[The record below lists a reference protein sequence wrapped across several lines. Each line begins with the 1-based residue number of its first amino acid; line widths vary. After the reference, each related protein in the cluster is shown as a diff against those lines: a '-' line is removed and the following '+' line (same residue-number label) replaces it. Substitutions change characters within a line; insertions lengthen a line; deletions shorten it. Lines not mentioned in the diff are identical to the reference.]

1 LYIISEKQPDLR
13 AAFYFC
19 YHSENPKT
27 ELSLSKKTMKARISS
42 FYLKLKNLIG
52 KSTLQK
58 ITFIV
63 LGISSTIWFLLRVIP
78 KPQRA
83 TYPCMK
89 AAAPIMST
97 FVIYL
102 LSLSGSFFAFR
113 KSRLN
118 FRNARYAYSALFF
131 VLAVVCSLLFFTN
144 KTESVNA
151 STVDI
156 NSVLSNSPIGVGHGL
171 FPGRVA
177 WVFDPKVATW
187 DGTNKYW
194 WDEKS
199 TSQVEADKMLE
210 NVLTSLTGK
219 TTAANSWDALFR
231 NFNNEKKK
239 IVSGYTINQKIAV
252 KINQNNTLS
261 HKDTTGLNGS
271 PQLIYALIVSL
282 TKDAGVPQNN
292 ITIFDASRFIGD
304 NIFNKCH
311 KDFPGVIFVDNEGGE
326 GRTKSTY
333 VEKAIPYSVDNG
345 KLATGLASCAV
356 EADYIIN
363 MALLKGHIGQGVTLC
378 GKNFYGATSIDRS
391 WRKNAHDNFNQDPQG
406 KDKYMTFTDFLGH
419 KDLGG
424 KTILFMIDGLYG
436 ARSQDG
442 PPLLKD
448 KWRMAP
454 FNNRWCS
461 SLFASQDG
469 VALDA
474 VGIDFLRAEW
484 PDLSDIAYT
493 EKYLVEA
500 ALADNPPS
508 KTFYDPERDGTRLK
522 SLGIM
527 EHWNNATDKK
537 YSRNLGK
544 NYGIE
549 LIYIPL
555 NAK

>member
-1 LYIISEKQPDLR
+1 MKATIGLFFLKMKSLL
-13 AAFYFC
+13 
-19 YHSENPKT
+19 PK
-27 ELSLSKKTMKARISS
+27 SVLSK
-42 FYLKLKNLIG
+42 LI
-52 KSTLQK
+52 
-58 ITFIV
+58 FIA
-63 LGISSTIWFLLRVIP
+63 LGISSTIWFLIRVIP

-83 TYPCMK
+83 TYPCMR
-89 AAAPIMST
+89 AAAPVMSG
-97 FVIYL
+97 FIIYL
-102 LSLSGSFFAFR
+102 ISLSGSVLAFR
-113 KSRLN
+113 KAKDH
-118 FRNARYAYSALFF
+118 FRKARFIYAATFF
-131 VLAVVCSLLFFTN
+131 CIAISCALLFLTN
-144 KTESVNA
+144 KSQNVNA
-151 STVDI
+151 STVDV
-156 NSVLSNSPIGVGHGL
+156 NSILSNAPIGVGHGI
-171 FPGRVA
+171 FPGRVV

-199 TSQVEADKMLE
+199 TSQTEANIMLG
-210 NVLTSLTGK
+210 NVLKSLTGK
-219 TTAANSWDALFR
+219 NSESKSWDALFK
-231 NFNNEKKK
+231 NFNEEKRNIKT
-239 IVSGYTINQKIAV
+239 GYSADQKIAV
-252 KINQNNTLS
+252 KINQNNTKR
-261 HKDTTGLNGS
+261 HADTTGLNAS
-271 PQLIYALIVSL
+271 PQMVYALIASL
-282 TKDAGVPQNN
+282 TKEAQVPQKN
-292 ITIFDASRFIGD
+292 ITIFDASRFICD

-311 KDFPGVIFVDNEGGE
+311 KDFPEVNFVDNEGGE
-326 GRTKSTY
+326 GRIKSTY
-333 VEKAIPYSVDNG
+333 VSNAIPYSIDNG
-345 KLATGLASCAV
+345 KLATGLASCVV
-356 EADYIIN
+356 EADYVID

-378 GKNFYGATSIDRS
+378 AKNFYGATSIDRS

-424 KTILFMIDGLYG
+424 KTLLFMIDGFYA

-442 PPLLKD
+442 PPLIKD
-448 KWRMAP
+448 KWRMEP

-469 VALDA
+469 VAVDA

-484 PDLSDIAYT
+484 PDLPDIAYA

-508 KTFYDPERDGTRLK
+508 KTVYDPERDGTHLK

-549 LIYIPL
+549 LVYVPL
-555 NAK
+555 N

>member
-1 LYIISEKQPDLR
+1 M
-13 AAFYFC
+13 
-19 YHSENPKT
+19 KT
-27 ELSLSKKTMKARISS
+27 RINL
-42 FYLKLKNLIG
+42 FFLKLKNLIG
-52 KSTLQK
+52 KSALPK
-58 ITFIV
+58 IAFIA
-63 LGISSTIWFLLRVIP
+63 LGISSTVWFLIRVIP

-83 TYPCMK
+83 TYPCMR
-89 AAAPIMST
+89 AAAPIMSA
-97 FVIYL
+97 FVIWL
-102 LSLSGSFFAFR
+102 ITLSGSVLAFR
-113 KSRLN
+113 KA
-118 FRNARYAYSALFF
+118 RNHFMKARYIYAASFF
-131 VLAVVCSLLFFTN
+131 TLAVVCTILSLTN
-144 KTESVNA
+144 RAEVVSASSVD
-151 STVDI
+151 V
-156 NSVLSNSPIGVGHGL
+156 NSVLSNSPIGVEHGI
-171 FPGRVA
+171 FPGRVV

-199 TSQVEADKMLE
+199 TSQTEATKMLE
-210 NVLTSLTGK
+210 NILKSLTGK
-219 TTAANSWDALFR
+219 VTEAMAWDVLFK
-231 NFNNEKKK
+231 NFNKEKKK
-239 IVSGYTINQKIAV
+239 ITSGYTINQKIAV

-261 HKDTTGLNGS
+261 HADTTGLNGT
-271 PQLIYALIVSL
+271 PQLIYALIASL
-282 TKDAGVPQNN
+282 TKEAGVPQKN

-311 KDFPGVIFVDNEGGE
+311 KDFPEVIFVDNQGGE
-326 GRTKSTY
+326 GRVKSTY

-356 EADYIIN
+356 EADYLIN
-363 MALLKGHIGQGVTLC
+363 IALLKGHGGQGVTLC
-378 GKNFYGATSIDRS
+378 GKNFYGATSIDHN
-391 WRKNAHDNFNQDPQG
+391 WRKNAHDNFEQDRQG

-424 KTILFMIDGLYG
+424 KTILFMIDGFYG

-442 PPLLKD
+442 PPLIKD

-469 VALDA
+469 VAVDA

-484 PDLSDIAYT
+484 PDLADIAYT

-522 SLGIM
+522 SLGVM
-527 EHWNNATDKK
+527 EHWNNAADKK

-549 LIYIPL
+549 LVYVPI
-555 NAK
+555 N

>member
-1 LYIISEKQPDLR
+1 
-13 AAFYFC
+13 
-19 YHSENPKT
+19 
-27 ELSLSKKTMKARISS
+27 MKARISL
-42 FYLKLKNLIG
+42 FFLKLKNLVG
-52 KSTLQK
+52 KPALRK
-58 ITFIV
+58 IAFIV
-63 LGISSTIWFLLRVIP
+63 LGISSTIWFLMRVIP

-83 TYPCMK
+83 TYPCMR
-89 AAAPIMST
+89 AAAPIMSA

-118 FRNARYAYSALFF
+118 FRNARYAYASLFF
-131 VLAVVCSLLFFTN
+131 VVAVLCSLLFITN
-144 KTESVNA
+144 KSETVNG

-156 NSVLSNSPIGVGHGL
+156 NSLMSNSPIGVGHGI

-187 DGTNKYW
+187 DGTDKYW

-210 NVLTSLTGK
+210 NALKSVTGK
-219 TTAANSWDALFR
+219 STEAIAWTALFK
-231 NFNNEKKK
+231 NFNKEKKN
-239 IVSGYTINQKIAV
+239 ISAGYALNQKIAV
-252 KINQNNTLS
+252 KINQNNTKS
-261 HKDTTGLNGS
+261 HADTTGLDGT
-271 PQLIYALIVSL
+271 PQLVYALIASL
-282 TKDAGVPQNN
+282 TKNAGVPQKN
-292 ITIFDASRFIGD
+292 ITIFDASRFITD

-311 KDFPGVIFVDNEGGE
+311 KDFPEVLFVDNEGGE
-326 GRTKSTY
+326 GRIKSSY
-333 VEKAIPYSVDNG
+333 VDNAIPYSVDNG
-345 KLATGLASCAV
+345 KLAKGLATCAV
-356 EADYIIN
+356 EADYLIN
-363 MALLKGHIGQGVTLC
+363 IALLKGHIGQGVTLC

-424 KTILFMIDGLYG
+424 KTLLFMIDGFYG

-484 PDLSDIAYT
+484 PDLADIAYS

-527 EHWNNATDKK
+527 EHWNNASDKK

-549 LIYIPL
+549 LVYIPL
-555 NAK
+555 N

>member
-1 LYIISEKQPDLR
+1 M
-13 AAFYFC
+13 
-19 YHSENPKT
+19 KT
-27 ELSLSKKTMKARISS
+27 RINL
-42 FYLKLKNLIG
+42 FFLKLKNLIG
-52 KSTLQK
+52 KSALPK
-58 ITFIV
+58 IAFIA
-63 LGISSTIWFLLRVIP
+63 LGISSTVWFLIRVIP

-83 TYPCMK
+83 TYPCMR
-89 AAAPIMST
+89 AAAPIMSA
-97 FVIYL
+97 FVIWL
-102 LSLSGSFFAFR
+102 ITLSGSVLAFR
-113 KSRLN
+113 KA
-118 FRNARYAYSALFF
+118 RNHFMKARYIYAASFF
-131 VLAVVCSLLFFTN
+131 TLAVVCTILSLTN
-144 KTESVNA
+144 RAEVVSASSVD
-151 STVDI
+151 V
-156 NSVLSNSPIGVGHGL
+156 NSVLSNSPIGVEHGI
-171 FPGRVA
+171 FPGRVV

-199 TSQVEADKMLE
+199 TSQTEATKMLE
-210 NVLTSLTGK
+210 NILKSLTGK
-219 TTAANSWDALFR
+219 VTEAMAWDVLFK
-231 NFNNEKKK
+231 NFNKEKKK
-239 IVSGYTINQKIAV
+239 ITSGYTINQKIAV

-261 HKDTTGLNGS
+261 HADTTGLNGT
-271 PQLIYALIVSL
+271 PQLIYALIASL
-282 TKDAGVPQNN
+282 TKEAGVPQKN

-311 KDFPGVIFVDNEGGE
+311 KDFPEVIFVDNQGGE
-326 GRTKSTY
+326 GRVKSTY

-356 EADYIIN
+356 EADYLIN
-363 MALLKGHIGQGVTLC
+363 IALLKGHGGQGVTLC
-378 GKNFYGATSIDRS
+378 GKNFYGATSIDHN
-391 WRKNAHDNFNQDPQG
+391 WRKNAHDNFEQDRQG
-406 KDKYMTFTDFLGH
+406 KDKYMTCTDFLGH

-424 KTILFMIDGLYG
+424 KTILFMIDGFYG

-442 PPLLKD
+442 PPLIKD

-469 VALDA
+469 VAVDA

-484 PDLSDIAYT
+484 PDLADIAYT

-522 SLGIM
+522 SLGVM
-527 EHWNNATDKK
+527 EHWNNAADKK

-549 LIYIPL
+549 LVYVPI
-555 NAK
+555 N

>member
-1 LYIISEKQPDLR
+1 LPY
-13 AAFYFC
+13 
-19 YHSENPKT
+19 SENPKT
-27 ELSLSKKTMKARISS
+27 ELSLSKNAIMKTKINL
-42 FYLKLKNLIG
+42 FFLKLKNLIG
-52 KSTLQK
+52 KSALPK
-58 ITFIV
+58 IAFIA
-63 LGISSTIWFLLRVIP
+63 LGISSTVWFLIRVIP

-83 TYPCMK
+83 TYPCMR
-89 AAAPIMST
+89 AAAPIMSA
-97 FVIYL
+97 FVIWL
-102 LSLSGSFFAFR
+102 ITLSGSVLAFR
-113 KSRLN
+113 KA
-118 FRNARYAYSALFF
+118 RNHFMKARYIYAASFF
-131 VLAVVCSLLFFTN
+131 TLAVVCTIISLTN
-144 KTESVNA
+144 KAEVVSASSVD
-151 STVDI
+151 V
-156 NSVLSNSPIGVGHGL
+156 NSVLSNSPIGVEHGI
-171 FPGRVA
+171 FPGRVI

-199 TSQVEADKMLE
+199 TSQTEATKMME
-210 NVLTSLTGK
+210 NILKSLTGK
-219 TTAANSWDALFR
+219 VTEAMAWDALFK
-231 NFNNEKKK
+231 NFNKEKKK
-239 IVSGYTINQKIAV
+239 ITSGYTINQKIAV

-261 HKDTTGLNGS
+261 HADTTGLNGS
-271 PQLIYALIVSL
+271 PQLIYALIASL
-282 TKDAGVPQNN
+282 TKEAGVPQKN

-311 KDFPGVIFVDNEGGE
+311 KDFPEVIFVDNQGGE
-326 GRTKSTY
+326 GRVKSTY
-333 VEKAIPYSVDNG
+333 VEKAILYSVDNG

-356 EADYIIN
+356 EADYLIN
-363 MALLKGHIGQGVTLC
+363 IALLKGHGGQGVTLC
-378 GKNFYGATSIDRS
+378 GKNFYGATSIDHN
-391 WRKNAHDNFNQDPQG
+391 WRKNAHDNFEQDRQG

-424 KTILFMIDGLYG
+424 KTILFMIDGFYG

-442 PPLLKD
+442 PPLIKD

-469 VALDA
+469 VAVDA

-484 PDLSDIAYT
+484 PDLADIAYS

-522 SLGIM
+522 SLGVM
-527 EHWNNATDKK
+527 EHWNNAVEKK

-549 LIYIPL
+549 LVYVPI
-555 NAK
+555 NNK

>member
-1 LYIISEKQPDLR
+1 MNTWISM
-13 AAFYFC
+13 FF
-19 YHSENPKT
+19 
-27 ELSLSKKTMKARISS
+27 
-42 FYLKLKNLIG
+42 LKLKSLIG
-52 KSTLQK
+52 RPAISK
-58 ITFIV
+58 ITFIA
-63 LGISSTIWFLLRVIP
+63 LGISSTVWFLIRVIP

-83 TYPCMK
+83 AYPCMR

-102 LSLSGSFFAFR
+102 LSLSGSLFAFKKAKIQFLKTRYVYAATFFAT
-113 KSRLN
+113 
-118 FRNARYAYSALFF
+118 AI
-131 VLAVVCSLLFFTN
+131 VCALLFFTN
-144 KTESVNA
+144 KSLELNA

-156 NSVLSNSPIGVGHGL
+156 NSVLSNSPIGVGHGI

-199 TSQVEADKMLE
+199 TSQTEANKMLE
-210 NVLTSLTGK
+210 NVLKSLTG
-219 TTAANSWDALFR
+219 TNTDPMAWDALFK
-231 NFNNEKKK
+231 NFNKEKKN
-239 IVSGYTINQKIAV
+239 ISGGYTLNQKIAV
-252 KINQNNTLS
+252 KINQNNTKS
-261 HKDTTGLNGS
+261 HADTTGLDGT
-271 PQLIYALIVSL
+271 PQLVYALIASL
-282 TKDAGVPQNN
+282 TKAAGVPQKS
-292 ITIFDASRFIGD
+292 ITIFDASRFITD

-311 KDFPGVIFVDNEGGE
+311 KDFPEVLFVDNEGGN
-326 GRTKSTY
+326 GRIKSTY
-333 VEKAIPYSVDNG
+333 VDKAIPYSVDNG
-345 KLATGLASCAV
+345 KLATGLATCAV
-356 EADYIIN
+356 EADYLIN
-363 MALLKGHIGQGVTLC
+363 IALLKGHIGQGVTLC

-391 WRKNAHDNFNQDPQG
+391 WRKNAHDNFNQDPRG

-424 KTILFMIDGLYG
+424 KTLLFMIDGFYG

-484 PDLSDIAYT
+484 PDLADIAYT

-500 ALADNPPS
+500 AMADNPPS
-508 KTFYDPERDGTRLK
+508 KTIYDPERDGTHLK

-527 EHWNNATDKK
+527 EHWNNAVDKK

-549 LIYIPL
+549 LVYIPL
-555 NAK
+555 NNK

>member
-1 LYIISEKQPDLR
+1 MGCFL
-13 AAFYFC
+13 FC
-19 YHSENPKT
+19 FHSENPKT
-27 ELSLSKKTMKARISS
+27 GLSLLKKIMKAKFSL
-42 FYLKLKNLIG
+42 FFNKLRSLPG
-52 KSTLQK
+52 KSILPK
-58 ITFIV
+58 ITFIA
-63 LGISSTIWFLLRVIP
+63 LGISSTIWFLVRVIP

-83 TYPCMK
+83 TYPCMR
-89 AAAPIMST
+89 AAAPIMSA
-97 FVIYL
+97 FVVYL
-102 LSLSGSFFAFR
+102 LTLSGSILAFNKAKDHFRKARYVYAASFLVISLICSMLFFA
-113 KSRLN
+113 
-118 FRNARYAYSALFF
+118 
-131 VLAVVCSLLFFTN
+131 N
-144 KTESVNA
+144 KTDVANA

-156 NSVLSNSPIGVGHGL
+156 NSLMSNVPVGVEHGI

-177 WVFDPKVATW
+177 WAFDPKVATW

-199 TSQVEADKMLE
+199 TSQVEANKMLE
-210 NVLTSLTGK
+210 NVLKSLTGK
-219 TTAANSWDALFR
+219 STEAMAWDALFK
-231 NFNNEKKK
+231 NFNKEKKN
-239 IVSGYTINQKIAV
+239 ISGGYALNQKIAV
-252 KINQNNTLS
+252 KINQNNTKS
-261 HKDTTGLNGS
+261 HADTTGLDGT
-271 PQLIYALIVSL
+271 PQLIYALIASL
-282 TKDAGVPQNN
+282 TKNAVVPQKN
-292 ITIFDASRFIGD
+292 ITIFDASRFITD

-311 KDFPGVIFVDNEGGE
+311 KDFPDVIFVDNEGGE
-326 GRTKSTY
+326 GRVKSTY
-333 VEKAIPYSVDNG
+333 VENAIPYSVDNG
-345 KLATGLASCAV
+345 KLATGLATCAV

-424 KTILFMIDGLYG
+424 KTILFIIDGLYA

-469 VALDA
+469 VAIDA

-484 PDLSDIAYT
+484 PDLSDLAYT

-508 KTFYDPERDGTRLK
+508 KTVYDPERDGTRLK
-522 SLGIM
+522 SLGVL
-527 EHWNNATDKK
+527 EHWNNAVDKK

-549 LIYIPL
+549 LVYIPL
-555 NAK
+555 N

>member
-1 LYIISEKQPDLR
+1 MFRHVPIFFYPGLKFQKPII
-13 AAFYFC
+13 FI
-19 YHSENPKT
+19 
-27 ELSLSKKTMKARISS
+27 KKIIMKARVKL
-42 FYLKLKNLIG
+42 FFLKLKSLIG
-52 KSTLQK
+52 KPTLDK
-58 ITFIV
+58 LVFIA
-63 LGISSTIWFLLRVIP
+63 LGISSTIWFLVRVIP

-83 TYPCMK
+83 TYPCMR
-89 AAAPIMST
+89 AAAPLMST

-102 LSLSGSFFAFR
+102 LSLSGSVFAFKR
-113 KSRLN
+113 AGNHFKKGRFILASVFLSVAVI
-118 FRNARYAYSALFF
+118 FTLFF
-131 VLAVVCSLLFFTN
+131 VIN
-144 KTESVNA
+144 RTEVVNA
-151 STVDI
+151 STVDAI
-156 NSVLSNSPIGVGHGL
+156 SVVSNAPVGVEHGI
-171 FPGRVA
+171 FPGRVV
-177 WVFDPKVATW
+177 WVFDPKVASW
-187 DGTNKYW
+187 DGSDKFW

-199 TSQVEADKMLE
+199 TSQIEAGKMLS
-210 NVLTSLTGK
+210 NVLMSLTGQK
-219 TTAANSWDALFR
+219 TVTKAWDALFK
-231 NFNNEKKK
+231 NFNEEKKK
-239 IVSGYTINQKIAV
+239 SGNGYSINQKVAV
-252 KINQNNTLS
+252 KINQNNTKR
-261 HKDTTGLNGS
+261 HADTTGLNAT
-271 PQLIYALIVSL
+271 PQLVYALIKSL
-282 TKDAGVPQNN
+282 TIDAGVPQKN
-292 ITIFDASRFIGD
+292 ITIFDASRFISD

-311 KDFPGVIFVDNEGGE
+311 KDFPEVVFVDNEGGE

-363 MALLKGHIGQGVTLC
+363 LALLKGHVGQGVTLC
-378 GKNFYGATSIDRS
+378 GKNFYGATSIDPN
-391 WRKNAHDNFNQDPQG
+391 WRKNAHDNFNQDPRG

-424 KTILFMIDGLYG
+424 KTLLFLIDGFYG

-442 PPLLKD
+442 PPLIKD

-484 PDLSDIAYT
+484 PDLADIAYT

-508 KTFYDPERDGTRLK
+508 KTVYDPERDGTRLK
-522 SLGIM
+522 SLGVM
-527 EHWNNATDKK
+527 EHWNNSTEKK

-549 LIYIPL
+549 LVYVPV
-555 NAK
+555 N

>member
-1 LYIISEKQPDLR
+1 M
-13 AAFYFC
+13 
-19 YHSENPKT
+19 
-27 ELSLSKKTMKARISS
+27 KKRFNLFLDKV
-42 FYLKLKNLIG
+42 KNLIG
-52 KSTLQK
+52 KSAWAK
-58 ITFIV
+58 IVFIA
-63 LGISSTIWFLLRVIP
+63 LGISSTIWFLVRIIP

-83 TYPCMK
+83 TYPCMR

-97 FVIYL
+97 FVIWL
-102 LSLSGSFFAFR
+102 LTMSGSVLAFKKAKNHFR
-113 KSRLN
+113 K
-118 FRNARYAYSALFF
+118 ARYFYAALFF
-131 VLAVVCSLLFFTN
+131 IVAVGFTLVSLTN
-144 KTESVNA
+144 RTEVVRASSVD
-151 STVDI
+151 V
-156 NSVLSNSPIGVGHGL
+156 NSVLSNSPIGVEHGI
-171 FPGRVA
+171 FPGRVV

-199 TSQVEADKMLE
+199 TSQTEADKMFE
-210 NVLTSLTGK
+210 NVLKSLTGK
-219 TTAANSWDALFR
+219 ATEAMAWDALFK
-231 NFNNEKKK
+231 NFNKEKKN
-239 IVSGYTINQKIAV
+239 ISGGYALNQKIAV
-252 KINQNNTLS
+252 KINQNNTKS
-261 HKDTTGLNGS
+261 HSDTTGLDGT
-271 PQLIYALIVSL
+271 PQLVYALIASL
-282 TKDAGVPQNN
+282 TGNAGVPQKN
-292 ITIFDASRFIGD
+292 ITIFDASRFITD

-311 KDFPGVIFVDNEGGE
+311 KDFPEVLFVDNEGGE
-326 GRTKSTY
+326 GRIKSTY
-333 VEKAIPYSVDNG
+333 VDNAIPYSIDNG
-345 KLATGLASCAV
+345 KLATGLATCAV

-424 KTILFMIDGLYG
+424 KTILFMIDGFYG

-469 VALDA
+469 VAVDA

-484 PDLSDIAYT
+484 PDLADIAYT

-522 SLGIM
+522 SLGVM
-527 EHWNNATDKK
+527 EHWNNAADKK

-549 LIYIPL
+549 LVYIPI
-555 NAK
+555 N

>member
-1 LYIISEKQPDLR
+1 MKAKLKLFFLNLKSLIGNS
-13 AAFYFC
+13 A
-19 YHSENPKT
+19 
-27 ELSLSKKTMKARISS
+27 LSKII
-42 FYLKLKNLIG
+42 F
-52 KSTLQK
+52 
-58 ITFIV
+58 IT
-63 LGISSTIWFLLRVIP
+63 LGISSTVWFLIRVIP

-83 TYPCMK
+83 SYPCMR
-89 AAAPIMST
+89 AAAPLMST
-97 FVIYL
+97 FVIWL
-102 LSLSGSFFAFR
+102 ITLSGSVLAFKKAKNHFR
-113 KSRLN
+113 K
-118 FRNARYAYSALFF
+118 ARYIYAVSFF
-131 VLAVVCSLLFFTN
+131 IIAAACSLLFMTN
-144 KTESVNA
+144 KTEVLNA
-151 STVDI
+151 SIVDV
-156 NSVLSNSPIGVGHGL
+156 NSVLSNSPIGVEHGI
-171 FPGRVA
+171 FPGRVV

-199 TSQVEADKMLE
+199 TSQTEADKMLE
-210 NVLTSLTGK
+210 NVLKSLTGK
-219 TTAANSWDALFR
+219 GTEAMAWDALFK
-231 NFNNEKKK
+231 NFNKEKKK
-239 IVSGYTINQKIAV
+239 ISSGYTINQKIAV
-252 KINQNNTLS
+252 KINQNNTTS
-261 HKDTTGLNGS
+261 HSDTTGLNGT
-271 PQLIYALIVSL
+271 PQLVYALIASL
-282 TKDAGVPQNN
+282 TKEAGVPQKN
-292 ITIFDASRFIGD
+292 ITIFDASRFITD
-304 NIFNKCH
+304 NIYNKCH
-311 KDFPGVIFVDNEGGE
+311 KDFPDIIFVDNEGGE
-326 GRTKSTY
+326 GRVKSTY
-333 VEKAIPYSVDNG
+333 VDKAIPYSVDNG
-345 KLATGLASCAV
+345 KLATGLATCAV

-378 GKNFYGATSIDRS
+378 GKNFYGATSIDHN

-424 KTILFMIDGLYG
+424 KTILFMIDGFYG

-442 PPLLKD
+442 PPLIKD

-469 VALDA
+469 VAVDA
-474 VGIDFLRAEW
+474 VGIDFLRSEW
-484 PDLSDIAYT
+484 PDLADIAYT

-522 SLGIM
+522 SLGVM

-549 LIYIPL
+549 LVYVPI
-555 NAK
+555 N

>member
-1 LYIISEKQPDLR
+1 M
-13 AAFYFC
+13 
-19 YHSENPKT
+19 KT
-27 ELSLSKKTMKARISS
+27 RINL
-42 FYLKLKNLIG
+42 FFLKLKNLVG
-52 KSTLQK
+52 KSALPK
-58 ITFIV
+58 IAFIV
-63 LGISSTIWFLLRVIP
+63 LGISSTIWFLIRVIP

-83 TYPCMK
+83 TYPCMR
-89 AAAPIMST
+89 AAAPIMSA
-97 FVIYL
+97 FVIWL
-102 LSLSGSFFAFR
+102 ISLSGSVLAFR
-113 KSRLN
+113 KA
-118 FRNARYAYSALFF
+118 RNHFMKARYIYAASFF
-131 VLAVVCSLLFFTN
+131 TLAVVCTTLSLINRAELVSAS
-144 KTESVNA
+144 SVD
-151 STVDI
+151 V
-156 NSVLSNSPIGVGHGL
+156 NSVLSNTPIGVEHGI
-171 FPGRVA
+171 FPGRVV

-199 TSQVEADKMLE
+199 TSQTEATKMLE
-210 NVLTSLTGK
+210 NILKSITGK
-219 TTAANSWDALFR
+219 VTEALAWDALFK
-231 NFNNEKKK
+231 NFNKEKKK
-239 IVSGYTINQKIAV
+239 ITSGYTINQKIAV

-261 HKDTTGLNGS
+261 HADTTGLNGT
-271 PQLIYALIVSL
+271 PQLIYALIASL
-282 TKDAGVPQNN
+282 TKDAGVPQKN

-311 KDFPGVIFVDNEGGE
+311 KDFPEVIFVDNQGGE
-326 GRTKSTY
+326 GRVKSTY

-345 KLATGLASCAV
+345 KLATGLASCAI
-356 EADYIIN
+356 EADYLIN
-363 MALLKGHIGQGVTLC
+363 IALLKGHGGQGVTLC
-378 GKNFYGATSIDRS
+378 GKNFYGATSIDHN
-391 WRKNAHDNFNQDPQG
+391 WRKNAHDNFEPDRQG

-424 KTILFMIDGLYG
+424 KTILFMIDGFYG

-442 PPLLKD
+442 PPLIKD

-469 VALDA
+469 VAVDA

-484 PDLSDIAYT
+484 PDLADIAYS

-522 SLGIM
+522 SLGVM
-527 EHWNNATDKK
+527 EHWNNAADKK

-549 LIYIPL
+549 LVYIPI
-555 NAK
+555 N

>member
-1 LYIISEKQPDLR
+1 
-13 AAFYFC
+13 
-19 YHSENPKT
+19 
-27 ELSLSKKTMKARISS
+27 MKAKFSLFFNKFIS
-42 FYLKLKNLIG
+42 LPG
-52 KSTLQK
+52 KSVLPK
-58 ITFIV
+58 LIFIA
-63 LGISSTIWFLLRVIP
+63 LGISSTIWFLVRVIP

-83 TYPCMK
+83 TYPCMR
-89 AAAPIMST
+89 AAAPIMSA
-97 FVIYL
+97 FVVYL
-102 LSLSGSFFAFR
+102 LTLSGSILALNKAKDHFRKARYVYAASFLVISLICSMLFFA
-113 KSRLN
+113 
-118 FRNARYAYSALFF
+118 
-131 VLAVVCSLLFFTN
+131 N
-144 KTESVNA
+144 KTDVAKA

-156 NSVLSNSPIGVGHGL
+156 NSLMSNAPVGIGHGI

-199 TSQVEADKMLE
+199 TSQSEAGKMLE
-210 NVLTSLTGK
+210 NLLKSLTGK
-219 TTAANSWDALFR
+219 GTEALAWDALFK
-231 NFNNEKKK
+231 NFNAEKRNLKN
-239 IVSGYTINQKIAV
+239 GYTINQKIAV
-252 KINQNNTLS
+252 KINMNNTRS
-261 HKDTTGLNGS
+261 HADTTGLNGT
-271 PQLIYALIVSL
+271 PQLVYALIASL
-282 TKDAGVPQNN
+282 TKEAGVPQKY
-292 ITIFDASRFIGD
+292 ITIFDASRFITD
-304 NIFNKCH
+304 DIYIKCH
-311 KDFPGVIFVDNEGGE
+311 KDFPEVLFVDNEGGD
-326 GRTKSTY
+326 GRIKSKYT
-333 VEKAIPYSVDNG
+333 ENAIPYSIDNG
-345 KLATGLASCAV
+345 KLATGLATCAV

-424 KTILFMIDGLYG
+424 KTILFIIDGLYA

-469 VALDA
+469 VAVDA

-484 PDLSDIAYT
+484 PDLSDLAYT

-508 KTFYDPERDGTRLK
+508 KTVYDPERDGTRLK
-522 SLGIM
+522 SLGVL

-549 LIYIPL
+549 LVYIPM
-555 NAK
+555 N

>member
-1 LYIISEKQPDLR
+1 MR
-13 AAFYFC
+13 
-19 YHSENPKT
+19 
-27 ELSLSKKTMKARISS
+27 
-42 FYLKLKNLIG
+42 
-52 KSTLQK
+52 
-58 ITFIV
+58 
-63 LGISSTIWFLLRVIP
+63 
-78 KPQRA
+78 
-83 TYPCMK
+83 
-89 AAAPIMST
+89 AAAPIMSA
-97 FVIYL
+97 FVVYL
-102 LSLSGSFFAFR
+102 LTLSGSILAFNKAKDHFRKARYVYAASFLVISLICSMLFFA
-113 KSRLN
+113 
-118 FRNARYAYSALFF
+118 
-131 VLAVVCSLLFFTN
+131 N
-144 KTESVNA
+144 KTDVANA

-156 NSVLSNSPIGVGHGL
+156 NSLMSNVPVGVEHGI

-177 WVFDPKVATW
+177 WAFDPKVATW

-199 TSQVEADKMLE
+199 TSQVEANKMLE
-210 NVLTSLTGK
+210 NVLKSLTGK
-219 TTAANSWDALFR
+219 STEAMAWDALFK
-231 NFNNEKKK
+231 NFNKEKKN
-239 IVSGYTINQKIAV
+239 ISGGYALNQKIAV
-252 KINQNNTLS
+252 KINQNNTKS
-261 HKDTTGLNGS
+261 HADTTGLDGT
-271 PQLIYALIVSL
+271 PQLIYALIASL
-282 TKDAGVPQNN
+282 TKNAVVPQKN
-292 ITIFDASRFIGD
+292 ITIFDASRFITD

-311 KDFPGVIFVDNEGGE
+311 KDFPDVIFVDNEGGE
-326 GRTKSTY
+326 GRVKSTY
-333 VEKAIPYSVDNG
+333 VENAIPYSVDNG
-345 KLATGLASCAV
+345 KLATGLATCAV

-424 KTILFMIDGLYG
+424 KTILFIIDGLYA

-469 VALDA
+469 VAVDA

-484 PDLSDIAYT
+484 PDLSDLAYT

-508 KTFYDPERDGTRLK
+508 KTVYDPERDGTRLK
-522 SLGIM
+522 SLGVL
-527 EHWNNATDKK
+527 EHWNNAVDKK

-549 LIYIPL
+549 LVYIPL
-555 NAK
+555 N